1 VNPVE
6 GARLVCAGCG
16 TAARDDDPYPFAC
29 PRAGEGDADHVLART
44 LDAARVPA
52 PEEHPN
58 PFVRWRGRLR
68 AWHLA
73 RAGGMADA
81 EFVALVEDLDARVA
95 AVDGRGFRVTPFAPA
110 VALSSRLGIASRGGI
125 WVKNETGNVAGSHKG
140 RHLFGLALHLEVAE
154 RIGLASRADSD
165 ARGLAIASCGNAAL
179 AAAVVARAAGRP
191 LSVFIPA
198 DADARVVE
206 RLHAL
211 DARIEVCVREAGV
224 PGDPCIHG
232 FHRALAAGALPFCVQ
247 GNECG
252 LTVEGGMTLA
262 WELADQLVRE
272 DMRADRLFVQVGGG
286 ALASACAQGL
296 AEAADLAGITLAPRL
311 HAVQTRGA
319 QPLRRAYE
327 RVRARVFGDEG
338 VPLAGTIADDE
349 ALSAQIATP
358 AASRAAGEALV
369 HARTH
374 RGEYMWPWES
384 APHSV
389 AHGILDDE
397 TYDWCA
403 IVTAMIEGAGY
414 PVVADELTLKAAAVL
429 AEQNG
434 IRADATGAAGLAGLI
449 TLRRAGVVRDDERV
463 VLLMTGARRD

>member
-1 VNPVE
+1 VNAIE
-6 GARLVCAGCG
+6 GARLICAGCG

-29 PRAGEGDADHVLART
+29 PRAGEGDADHVLTRT
-44 LDAARVPA
+44 LVAAHVPA
-52 PEEHPN
+52 PDEHAN

-73 RAGGMADA
+73 RARGMSDAD
-81 EFVALVEDLDARVA
+81 FVALVEDLDARVA
-95 AVDGRGFRVTPFAPA
+95 AVDGHGFRVTPFAPA
-110 VALSSRLGIASRGGI
+110 VALSSRLGFASRGGI

-154 RIGLASRADSD
+154 RTGLTTRAMSDS
-165 ARGLAIASCGNAAL
+165 RGLAIASCGNAAL
-179 AAAVVARAAGRP
+179 AAAVVAKAAGRP

-206 RLHAL
+206 RLRAL
-211 DARIEVCVREAGV
+211 DARIEVCVRGRGV

-262 WELADQLVRE
+262 WELADQLMRE
-272 DMRADRLFVQVGGG
+272 GMRADRLFVQVGGG
-286 ALASACAQGL
+286 ALASSCGQGL
-296 AEAADLAGITLAPRL
+296 AEAAALAGATLAPRL

-319 QPLRRAYE
+319 MPLRRAYE
-327 RVRARVFGDEG
+327 RARARVFGDEG
-338 VPLAGTIADDE
+338 VPGTSTIADDE
-349 ALSAQIATP
+349 ALSAQMAT
-358 AASRAAGEALV
+358 AAAARAVGEALV

-374 RGEYMWPWES
+374 RGAYMWPWEE

-397 TYDWCA
+397 TYDWSA
-403 IVTAMIEGAGY
+403 IVAAMLEGGGY
-414 PVVADELTLKAAAVL
+414 PVIADELTLKASALL
-429 AEQNG
+429 AGQNG
-434 IRADATGAAGLAGLI
+434 IPADATGAAGLAGLI

-463 VLLMTGARRD
+463 VILMTGARRD